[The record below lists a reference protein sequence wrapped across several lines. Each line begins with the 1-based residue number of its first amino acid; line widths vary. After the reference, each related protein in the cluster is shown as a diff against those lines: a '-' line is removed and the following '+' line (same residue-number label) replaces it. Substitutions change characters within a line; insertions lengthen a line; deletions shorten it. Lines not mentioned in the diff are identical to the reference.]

1 MNTIDQLRWRYATKK
16 FDAARKLGN
25 DQVEILK
32 EAFNLTAL
40 SFGLQ
45 PVKLVIVGDPDK
57 REELLPHAFDQKQV
71 TDASHL
77 LIFCIETVI
86 DEEFIRSYF
95 DKVKAVRNTSE
106 EVLKPYRD
114 FLIADFNKKTSEEI
128 ESWAKNQAYLA
139 MGNLLTVCAMEKI
152 DACPMEGFLPGEF
165 DKVLGLGHEGLRSV
179 LIMPVGYRAEDD
191 IFSTMEKVRKEISE
205 SVIEIK

>member
-1 MNTIDQLRWRYATKK
+1 MNVIEQLRWRYATKK
-16 FDAARKLGN
+16 FDPTRKLQE
-25 DQVEILK
+25 DQIEILK

-45 PVKLVIVGDPDK
+45 PVKLVILRNQDK
-57 REELLPHAFDQKQV
+57 KEELLPHAFGQEQI
-71 TDASHL
+71 TNASHL

-106 EVLKPYRD
+106 EILKPYRD

-128 ESWAKNQAYLA
+128 EAWAKNQAYLA
-139 MGNLLTVCAMEKI
+139 LGNLLTVCALEKI
-152 DACPMEGFLPGEF
+152 DACPMEGFLPKKF
-165 DKVLGLGHEGLRSV
+165 DKVLQLGQEGLKSV

-191 IFSTMEKVRKEISE
+191 EFSSMEKVRKEISE
-205 SVIEIK
+205 SIMEIK

>member
-1 MNTIDQLRWRYATKK
+1 MDIIEQLRWRYATKK
-16 FDAARKLGN
+16 FDATRKLQ
-25 DQVEILK
+25 DAQIEMLK

-45 PVKLVIVGDPDK
+45 PVKLVILSDQDK
-57 REELLPHAFDQKQV
+57 KEELLPHAFGQQQI

-86 DEEFIRSYF
+86 DEEFIHSYF
-95 DKVKAVRNTSE
+95 DKVKAVRNTAE
-106 EVLKPYRD
+106 ETLKPYRD

-128 ESWAKNQAYLA
+128 EAWAKNQAYLA
-139 MGNLLTVCAMEKI
+139 LGNLLTVCAIEEI
-152 DACPMEGFLPGEF
+152 DACPMEGFLPKKF
-165 DKVLGLGHEGLRSV
+165 DKVLQLGQEGLKSV

-191 IFSTMEKVRKEISE
+191 EFSAMEKVRKDISE

>member
-1 MNTIDQLRWRYATKK
+1 MNIIEQLRWRYATKK
-16 FDAARKLGN
+16 FDSTRKLEEA
-25 DQVEILK
+25 QIEMLK
-32 EAFNLTAL
+32 EAFNLTAH

-45 PVKLVIVGDPDK
+45 PVKLVVLSDQDK
-57 REELLPHAFDQKQV
+57 KEELLPHAFGQQQV

-77 LIFCIETVI
+77 LVFCIEKVI

-114 FLIADFNKKTSEEI
+114 FLIADFNKKTSKEI
-128 ESWAKNQAYLA
+128 EAWAKNQAYLA
-139 MGNLLTVCAMEKI
+139 LGNLLTVCAVEAI
-152 DACPMEGFLPGEF
+152 DACPMEGFLPGKF
-165 DKVLGLGHEGLRSV
+165 DKVLELGQEGLKSV

-191 IFSTMEKVRKEISE
+191 EFSAMEKVRKEIGE

>member
-1 MNTIDQLRWRYATKK
+1 MNTIEQLRWRYATKK
-16 FDAARKLGN
+16 FDAARQLGE
-25 DQVEILK
+25 DQVEVLK

-45 PVKLVIVGDPDK
+45 PVKLVIVSDPEK
-57 REELLPHAFDQKQV
+57 KKELLPHAFDQKQV

-139 MGNLLTVCAMEKI
+139 LGNLLTVCAMEKI

>member
-1 MNTIDQLRWRYATKK
+1 MDIIEQLRWRYATKK
-16 FDAARKLGN
+16 FDATRKLQ
-25 DQVEILK
+25 DAQIEMLK

-45 PVKLVIVGDPDK
+45 PVKLVILSDQDK
-57 REELLPHAFDQKQV
+57 KEELLPHAFGQQQI

-86 DEEFIRSYF
+86 DEEFIHSYF

-106 EVLKPYRD
+106 ETLKPYRD

-128 ESWAKNQAYLA
+128 EAWAKNQAYLA
-139 MGNLLTVCAMEKI
+139 LGNLLTVCAIEEI
-152 DACPMEGFLPGEF
+152 DACPMEGFLPKKF
-165 DKVLGLGHEGLRSV
+165 DKVLQLGQEGLKSV

-191 IFSTMEKVRKEISE
+191 EFSAMEKVRKDISE